1 MSLPAGDAR
10 LTNAGIR
17 CNIQYVVY
25 RRKADDCSLEV
36 EYTLARKILHLANQI
51 IRNRNEDLKGLG
63 ITADQADTLLFFQSG
78 INRSAVDLKQHL
90 GVTHQAARAVIERMV
105 TKGLLQTRVS
115 QSDARYREVSLTP
128 RGLELL
134 DIMRENCT
142 HTGNQLLSSMAAA
155 DKEKF
160 VSLITQ
166 ALDNLG
172 VSGQAD
178 GSLTKIQ
185 NRGME
190 K

>member
-1 MSLPAGDAR
+1 M
-10 LTNAGIR
+10 T
-17 CNIQYVVY
+17 V
-25 RRKADDCSLEV
+25 
-36 EYTLARKILHLANQI
+36 
-51 IRNRNEDLKGLG
+51 
-63 ITADQADTLLFFQSG
+63 
-78 INRSAVDLKQHL
+78 
-90 GVTHQAARAVIERMV
+90 
-105 TKGLLQTRVS
+105 
-115 QSDARYREVSLTP
+115 
-128 RGLELL
+128 
-134 DIMRENCT
+134 
-142 HTGNQLLSSMAAA
+142 A

>member
-1 MSLPAGDAR
+1 MPLPAGDAR
-10 LTNAGIR
+10 LTNAGIW

-25 RRKADDCSLEV
+25 CRKADDCSLEV

-51 IRNRNEDLKGLG
+51 IRN
-63 ITADQADTLLFFQSG
+63 
-78 INRSAVDLKQHL
+78 LKQHL

-142 HTGNQLLSSMAAA
+142 HTGNQLLSSMTVA

-160 VSLITQ
+160 VSLISQ

>member
-1 MSLPAGDAR
+1 MPLPAGDAR
-10 LTNAGIR
+10 LTNAGIW

-25 RRKADDCSLEV
+25 CRKADDCSLEV

-78 INRSAVDLKQHL
+78 SNRSAVDLKQHL

-128 RGLELL
+128 RGLKLL

-142 HTGNQLLSSMAAA
+142 HTGNQLLSSMTAA